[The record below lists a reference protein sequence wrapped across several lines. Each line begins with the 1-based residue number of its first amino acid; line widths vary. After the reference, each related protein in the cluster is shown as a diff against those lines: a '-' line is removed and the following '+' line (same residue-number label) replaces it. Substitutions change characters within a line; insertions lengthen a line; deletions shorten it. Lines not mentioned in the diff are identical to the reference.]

1 MKICPTCHL
10 GRLAKRSMA
19 YIEWHG
25 GNLLVVDRMPV
36 QVCDVCGDQNYDDNA
51 IEELHRLLWS
61 RASQMISSRSSLPG
75 RHSPR

>member
-10 GRLAKRSMA
+10 GRLVRRSMA

-25 GNLLVVDRMPV
+25 GKLLVVDRMPV
-36 QVCDVCGDQNYDDNA
+36 QVCDVCGDQTYDDGA

-61 RASQMISSRSSLPG
+61 RASQMSARRTAVTS
-75 RHSPR
+75 RHST

>member
-1 MKICPTCHL
+1 MIICPTCHL

-36 QVCDVCGDQNYDDNA
+36 QVCDVCGDQSYDDNA

-61 RASQMISSRSSLPG
+61 RASQMIPPRPSLPG
-75 RHSPR
+75 RHST